1 MRRIFLVFWS
11 LIMVASLGAQTP
23 IGQFSAH
30 TPMMSFHSV
39 AVADDYVYAAADNGL
54 LLLEKAT
61 RDEERPSLSSW
72 SKVEGLSDIDIVK
85 VFYDK
90 THKALIICYANGNID
105 VVKEDKLYNVSNVKD
120 KQITGSKVL
129 SHIRMYDGQIFLIYP
144 FGVVIFNP
152 EDLVIEDSWF
162 TKKDGTQ
169 YVAYDMAVTEDRYY
183 ISTDHGIFSL
193 PKQHSTPANFMDWEL
208 DLNADDYVYNHL
220 VTFNDAVYAIK
231 HSISDENADDT
242 LYVKNADGWQSTDRA
257 FQMVNSL
264 MVVESELA
272 VGNWDYVQTLDA
284 DLTPTFLAFWYSDN
298 NYPNVQE
305 AVIDGDVIWAADKT
319 YGLVQY
325 NRTYFSYRYYIIN
338 GPFSSATEGICS
350 YNGVTAVVPG
360 SHKGSGYAPCWLHPS
375 LSWFSNQGW
384 QSNPYEF
391 LNYDTAH
398 NTYDLTNVIINPND
412 ESEWFVASWGNGL
425 FRCKDQHVVQHYNAD
440 NSRLDF
446 MSETDRT
453 LVSGLGFDKKGN
465 LWMTNSGCAKMLKM
479 LEPDGTWHSYNI
491 GSGVVTSGYQN
502 VVAEHLL
509 VDSRGYKWI
518 TFPREDALN
527 RYHLVAFTDNGTY
540 DNLGDDKFARVDMN
554 VAAEVN
560 SSTVYCIAEDLD
572 GEIWIG
578 TDKGVKVIH
587 FPSKIFDGTAHPK
600 NILLEQ
606 DGYVSVLFEFEEIT
620 AIAVDGAN
628 RKWIGTSKAGVFLMS
643 EDGQKQL
650 QHFTAEDHPLF
661 SNQITA
667 ISVDPLSGEV
677 FFGTSKGLVSYRGTA
692 TGGFVTYEELPVYPN
707 PVRHGYSGPVAV
719 NGLKANSLCK
729 ITDASGHLIWQ
740 GYSNGGELIWYC
752 VDMFG
757 KRPATGVYYVM
768 CSDNETGKEKI
779 VTKFLFVN

>member
-30 TPMMSFHSV
+30 IPMMSFHSV

-54 LLLEKAT
+54 LLLEKST

-208 DLNADDYVYNHL
+208 DLDADDNVYNHL

-264 MVVESELA
+264 MVVETELA

-391 LNYDTAH
+391 LNYDPAH

>member
-30 TPMMSFHSV
+30 IPMMSFHSV

-707 PVRHGYSGPVAV
+707 PVRHGYGGPVAV

>member
-1 MRRIFLVFWS
+1 
-11 LIMVASLGAQTP
+11 
-23 IGQFSAH
+23 
-30 TPMMSFHSV
+30 
-39 AVADDYVYAAADNGL
+39 
-54 LLLEKAT
+54 
-61 RDEERPSLSSW
+61 
-72 SKVEGLSDIDIVK
+72 
-85 VFYDK
+85 
-90 THKALIICYANGNID
+90 
-105 VVKEDKLYNVSNVKD
+105 
-120 KQITGSKVL
+120 
-129 SHIRMYDGQIFLIYP
+129 
-144 FGVVIFNP
+144 
-152 EDLVIEDSWF
+152 
-162 TKKDGTQ
+162 
-169 YVAYDMAVTEDRYY
+169 
-183 ISTDHGIFSL
+183 
-193 PKQHSTPANFMDWEL
+193 
-208 DLNADDYVYNHL
+208 
-220 VTFNDAVYAIK
+220 
-231 HSISDENADDT
+231 
-242 LYVKNADGWQSTDRA
+242 
-257 FQMVNSL
+257 
-264 MVVESELA
+264 
-272 VGNWDYVQTLDA
+272 
-284 DLTPTFLAFWYSDN
+284 
-298 NYPNVQE
+298 
-305 AVIDGDVIWAADKT
+305 
-319 YGLVQY
+319 
-325 NRTYFSYRYYIIN
+325 
-338 GPFSSATEGICS
+338 
-350 YNGVTAVVPG
+350 
-360 SHKGSGYAPCWLHPS
+360 
-375 LSWFSNQGW
+375 
-384 QSNPYEF
+384 
-391 LNYDTAH
+391 
-398 NTYDLTNVIINPND
+398 
-412 ESEWFVASWGNGL
+412 
-425 FRCKDQHVVQHYNAD
+425 
-440 NSRLDF
+440 
-446 MSETDRT
+446 
-453 LVSGLGFDKKGN
+453 
-465 LWMTNSGCAKMLKM
+465 MTNSGCAKMLKM

>member
-30 TPMMSFHSV
+30 IPMMSFHSV

-54 LLLEKAT
+54 LLLEKST
-61 RDEERPSLSSW
+61 MNEEHPALSSW

-208 DLNADDYVYNHL
+208 DLDADDNVYNHL
-220 VTFNDAVYAIK
+220 VTFNDAVYAVK

-264 MVVESELA
+264 MVVETELA

-391 LNYDTAH
+391 LNYDPAH

>member
-30 TPMMSFHSV
+30 IPMMSFHSV

-54 LLLEKAT
+54 LLLEKST
-61 RDEERPSLSSW
+61 MNEEHPALSSW

-85 VFYDK
+85 VFYDRN
-90 THKALIICYANGNID
+90 HKALIICYANGNID

-208 DLNADDYVYNHL
+208 DLDADDNVYNHL

-264 MVVESELA
+264 MVVETELA

-391 LNYDTAH
+391 LNYDPAH